1 MGTTLS
7 SKILFFPFFLNV
19 EFSISAFPW
28 KTSQSCWVSTY
39 SSPPPK
45 VYWQVASN
53 IFPKARIKPFVNPFL
68 PSSHKNSNRNSHPT
82 PSWKLRESASE
93 TSSDHGTNRKRQ
105 YGVTVWQKKPHLTW
119 QWRQA
124 MTQLSQ
130 ILQEVCEH
138 AQLNTAG
145 HPRQQ
150 SQVWQLTRKQ
160 ELPFK
165 TSYHKCH
172 NSKHRKFLNNSKV
185 DFFVCLL

>member
-1 MGTTLS
+1 MLS
-7 SKILFFPFFLNV
+7 LVFLLFHEKLPSPVEYLLIL
-19 EFSISAFPW
+19 A
-28 KTSQSCWVSTY
+28 
-39 SSPPPK
+39 PPKK

-185 DFFVCLL
+185 DFFCLFALKIELRTELH

>member
-1 MGTTLS
+1 MTHSGNNS
-7 SKILFFPFFLNV
+7 VQQNPFFFPFFLNV

-28 KTSQSCWVSTY
+28 KTSQSCWISTY
-39 SSPPPK
+39 SIPPKK

-82 PSWKLRESASE
+82 PSWKLRESVSE

-130 ILQEVCEH
+130 RESLWTCSVKHSWSPLTAVSSMTAYQE
-138 AQLNTAG
+138 AG
-145 HPRQQ
+145 A
-150 SQVWQLTRKQ
+150 TI
-160 ELPFK
+160 
-165 TSYHKCH
+165 
-172 NSKHRKFLNNSKV
+172 
-185 DFFVCLL
+185 